1 MSAVN
6 RSSGWNLLSLF
17 EERLAAHAQ
26 KPLFSY
32 LGRNGGVREVF
43 SMQRLHDESAALAAV
58 LQAHGL
64 KGTVVALIYPPGSGF
79 VTAFLASIMAGAR
92 PAPLCRA
99 RSRDWQS
106 IALTLKHCG
115 ATALLLPS
123 GVAESVPAEIR
134 ALPGLQILCTDALAG
149 DAREWRRPELSAS
162 GTCFIQFTSGSTRT
176 PRGVAISHDN
186 ILHNCALI
194 ARAFAIEEQDV
205 GVSWLPFHHDM
216 GLIGHVL
223 VPLYCG
229 VHNIVLSP
237 RDFAARP
244 AAWLEAIAR
253 SGGSISGAPDFAYA
267 LCAERIGQEQAAQLD
282 LSRWRLAYCGS
293 ERVNAS
299 TMARFTQRFAASG
312 FLPEAVTPC
321 YGMAEATLFVSASRG
336 LKMNAR
342 EDGRCDVSV
351 GQLDE
356 RRDDP
361 RIRIVSPEARQ
372 ECAEGEVGEIWVHSR
387 SVAQGY
393 LQPTPAVDDGEISV
407 FNATLERECGYLRTG
422 DLGYVLEDNL
432 YVTGRLKNL
441 IKRRGRSFHA
451 EDIEGEAMALLQGQ
465 GIARAVAFDLESQ
478 DGAALVLLLEL
489 DGSVAAAQVQA
500 RLPELQTRLWYTP
513 GILVSR
519 IRLLPERAL
528 PLTTSGKLQRARCRE
543 RFLAGEFAHV

>member
-1 MSAVN
+1 MSGVH
-6 RSSGWNLLSLF
+6 RSSGWDLLSLF
-17 EERLAAHAQ
+17 EDRLAANAQ

-32 LGRNGGVREVF
+32 LGRNGDVREVYT
-43 SMQRLHDESAALAAV
+43 MQRLHEESAALAAL

-64 KGTVVALIYPPGSGF
+64 KGAAVALIYPPGSGF
-79 VTAFLASIMAGAR
+79 ISAFLASIMAGAR

-106 IALTLKHCG
+106 IALTLKHCS
-115 ATALLLPS
+115 AAALLLPS
-123 GVAESVPAEIR
+123 AVAESLPAEIR
-134 ALPGLQILCTDALAG
+134 GLPGLQILCTDRLAG
-149 DAREWRRPELSAS
+149 DARQWRRPDVSSAD
-162 GTCFIQFTSGSTRT
+162 TCFIQFTSGSTRM

-194 ARAFAIEEQDV
+194 ARAFGIEEQDV

-244 AAWLEAIAR
+244 LAWLEAIAR
-253 SGGSISGAPDFAYA
+253 YGGSISGAPDFAYA
-267 LCAERIGQEQAAQLD
+267 LCVERIGEEQASRLD

-299 TMARFTQRFAASG
+299 TMARFTQRFAVSG
-312 FLPEAVTPC
+312 LCPEAVTPC
-321 YGMAEATLFVSASRG
+321 YGLAEATLFVSACRG
-336 LKMNAR
+336 LKMHAR

-351 GQLDE
+351 GQLDA

-361 RIRIVSPEARQ
+361 RIRIVSPDLAA
-372 ECAEGEVGEIWVHSR
+372 ECVAGEVGEIWVHSR
-387 SVAQGY
+387 SVAHGY
-393 LQPTPAVDDGEISV
+393 LLAADAQDNVL
-407 FNATLERECGYLRTG
+407 NATLERESGYLRTG
-422 DLGYVLEDNL
+422 DLGYILEDHL

-465 GIARAVAFDLESQ
+465 GVARAVAFDVESE

-519 IRLLPERAL
+519 IRLLPERSL
-528 PLTTSGKLQRARCRE
+528 PLTSSGKLQRGRSRE
-543 RFLAGEFAHV
+543 LLLAGEFAHV

>member
-1 MSAVN
+1 MSGIH
-6 RSSGWNLLSLF
+6 RSSGWDLLSLF
-17 EERLAAHAQ
+17 EERLATHAG

-32 LGRNGGVREVF
+32 LGRNGDAREVF
-43 SMQRLHDESAALAAV
+43 SMQRLHQESAALAAV

-64 KGTVVALIYPPGSGF
+64 KGAIVALIYPPGSGF

-106 IALTLKHCG
+106 IVLTLKHCS
-115 ATALLLPS
+115 AAALLLPS
-123 GVAESVPAEIR
+123 AVAQSLPAEIR
-134 ALPGLQILCTDALAG
+134 ELPGLQILCTDALVG
-149 DAREWRRPELSAS
+149 DASQWRRPDRSSAD
-162 GTCFIQFTSGSTRT
+162 TCFIQFTSGSTRM

-194 ARAFAIEEQDV
+194 ARAFAIEEEDV

-223 VPLYCG
+223 VPLYRG
-229 VHNIVLSP
+229 VHNVVLSP

-244 AAWLEAIAR
+244 LAWLEAIAR
-253 SGGSISGAPDFAYA
+253 YGGSISGAPDFAYA
-267 LCAERIGQEQAAQLD
+267 LCVERIGQEQASRLD
-282 LSRWRLAYCGS
+282 LSRWRVAYCGS

-299 TMARFTQRFAASG
+299 TMARFTQRFAVSG
-312 FLPEAVTPC
+312 LRPEAVTPC
-321 YGMAEATLFVSASRG
+321 YGMAEATLFVSACRG
-336 LKMNAR
+336 LKMHAR

-351 GQLDE
+351 GELDA

-361 RIRIVSPEARQ
+361 RIRIVSPETAA
-372 ECAEGEVGEIWVHSR
+372 ECHQGAVGEIWVQSQ

-393 LQPTPAVDDGEISV
+393 LLPADAEDEV
-407 FNATLERECGYLRTG
+407 FNATLAHEGGYLRTG
-422 DLGYVLEDNL
+422 DLGYVLDDHL

-465 GIARAVAFDLESQ
+465 GIARAVAFDVESE
-478 DGAALVLLLEL
+478 DGGALVLLLEL

-519 IRLLPERAL
+519 IRLLPERSL
-528 PLTTSGKLQRARCRE
+528 PLTSSGKLQRGRSRE